1 MMERIK
7 TLVLD
12 SNGAGWK
19 NVFLDTVLRGFLRSD
34 VDETLLPNR
43 LRKFHRLQW
52 LLGQKRYEAQSYL
65 LDWRDTL
72 EQAPQLDTESCNIN
86 NLVEYN
92 RHRLAIEQYPL
103 IIILHTATGDD
114 MSLLLKTVHWFEK
127 RRGKLVVFIGNEY
140 DLMGEKFSFLRAT
153 GADFVCSQLPIK
165 TASWLYAECLPT
177 QVLALPHALNP
188 NIYYPDANIKRNI
201 DIGFVG
207 AEYPYFLGDIERN
220 TMVRYIQEH
229 CTDFGLSCD
238 INLGTHYKM
247 PRKEWMVYLNTC
259 KGITGAEAGS
269 PYLDRRG
276 QIIGLA
282 KAYVKIH
289 PNATFEEL
297 YKLFFRTP
305 DIPYISGK
313 CISSRHF
320 EPVGTKTCM
329 VLLEGSYNDVLKPDE
344 HYISVN
350 KGFTN
355 IEDVIR
361 RFKNKAYRSTM
372 VNHTYEY
379 IMDGHTYMHRVK
391 TLIKAVMG

>member
-34 VDETLLPNR
+34 VDESLLPNR

-52 LLGQKRYEAQSYL
+52 LLGQQRYEAQCYL
-65 LDWRDTL
+65 LDWPDAL
-72 EQAPQLDTESCNIN
+72 EQTPQLNTESCNIN

-92 RHRLAIEQYPL
+92 CHRPAIEQYPL
-103 IIILHTATGDD
+103 IIILHTAAGDD

-153 GADFVCSQLPIK
+153 GADFVCSQLSIK

-207 AEYPYFLGDIERN
+207 AEYPHFLGDIERN
-220 TMVRYIQEH
+220 TMVCYIQEH
-229 CTDFGLSCD
+229 CTCFGLSCD

-247 PRKEWMVYLNTC
+247 PRKEWMV
-259 KGITGAEAGS
+259 
-269 PYLDRRG
+269 
-276 QIIGLA
+276 
-282 KAYVKIH
+282 
-289 PNATFEEL
+289 
-297 YKLFFRTP
+297 
-305 DIPYISGK
+305 
-313 CISSRHF
+313 
-320 EPVGTKTCM
+320 
-329 VLLEGSYNDVLKPDE
+329 
-344 HYISVN
+344 
-350 KGFTN
+350 
-355 IEDVIR
+355 
-361 RFKNKAYRSTM
+361 
-372 VNHTYEY
+372 
-379 IMDGHTYMHRVK
+379 
-391 TLIKAVMG
+391 